1 MHHENANHEDAT
13 VEPLTEAQNDLGEG
27 PLWDPQGRL
36 FWTDINA
43 RRLYLWDPATGEETA
58 KFSVKVGCIGLRE
71 SGGLVLATD
80 GGFALLPAQEGLGG
94 AGLESGE
101 TGLEF
106 LGDPEADLPQT
117 RFNDG
122 AVDPGGRFWAGSY
135 GGESNSLYRLDVDGS
150 VHKIDTGFGIPNGTD
165 WSLDG
170 KTMYFTDSTAKTI
183 YAYDFDVQTGAV
195 ENRRPFI
202 VTEED
207 GVPDGLT
214 VDAEGFLWSARW
226 GGWRVERYDPEG
238 RLERTLTLP
247 VSQPTSCAFG
257 GDGLGRTFCHLGQ
270 GGVERRG
277 VSRAA
282 AGGAAFSSAARR
294 EGARSVQFWGVDGA
308 PVTG

>member
-1 MHHENANHEDAT
+1 MHHKNANHEVK
-13 VEPLTEAQNDLGEG
+13 VEPLTKAQNDLGEG
-27 PLWDPQGRL
+27 PLWDSQGRL

-43 RRLYLWDPATGEETA
+43 RRLYLWDPATGEEA
-58 KFSVKVGCIGLRE
+58 AELSVKVGCLGLRE
-71 SGGLVLATD
+71 SGGLVLATN
-80 GGFALLPAQEGLGG
+80 GGFALLPAQKEFGE

-101 TGLEF
+101 AGLEF

-150 VHKIDTGFGIPNGTD
+150 IHKVDTGFGIPNGTD

-202 VTEED
+202 VTADED

-238 RLERTLTLP
+238 RLERTLRVP

-257 GDGLGRTFCHLGQ
+257 GADLDELFVTSAKVGLSDEALKEQPLAGRLFRLRP
-270 GGVERRG
+270 GVRG
-277 VSRAA
+277 RE
-282 AGGAAFSSAARR
+282 AFRFR
-294 EGARSVQFWGVDGA
+294 G
-308 PVTG
+308 

>member
-13 VEPLTEAQNDLGEG
+13 VEPLTETQNDLGEG

-36 FWTDINA
+36 FGTDINA

-80 GGFALLPAQEGLGG
+80 GGFALLPAQKGLGE

-106 LGDPEADLPQT
+106 LGDPEVDLPQT

-257 GDGLGRTFCHLGQ
+257 GTDLDELFVTSARVGLSDEALAEQPLAGRLFRL
-270 GGVERRG
+270 RP
-277 VSRAA
+277 
-282 AGGAAFSSAARR
+282 
-294 EGARSVQFWGVDGA
+294 GARGREAFKFGG
-308 PVTG
+308 

>member
-1 MHHENANHEDAT
+1 MHHQDTNQEVK
-13 VEPLTEAQNDLGEG
+13 VEPLTKTQNDLGEG

-58 KFSVKVGCIGLRE
+58 ELSVKVGCIGLRE
-71 SGGLVLATD
+71 GGGLVLATN
-80 GGFALLPAQEGLGG
+80 GGFALLPAQKEFGE

-101 TGLEF
+101 AGLEF

-135 GGESNSLYRLDVDGS
+135 GGESNSLYCLDVDYG

-170 KTMYFTDSTAKTI
+170 STMYFTDSTAKTI

-202 VTEED
+202 VTEDED

-226 GGWRVERYDPEG
+226 GGWRVERYDPAG

-257 GDGLGRTFCHLGQ
+257 GTDLDELFVTSARVGLSDEGLAEQPLAGRLFRLRPSV
-270 GGVERRG
+270 GGREAFRFRG
-277 VSRAA
+277 
-282 AGGAAFSSAARR
+282 
-294 EGARSVQFWGVDGA
+294 
-308 PVTG
+308 